1 MKFFVDTANINEIR
15 EAAAMGVLDGV
26 TTNPS
31 LVAKEGRSV
40 QRRSCRDLRGGQGAR
55 QC

>member
-26 TTNPS
+26 TTTLLSSPKRVVLS
-31 LVAKEGRSV
+31 KKEFWRS
-40 QRRSCRDLRGGQGAR
+40 ATW
-55 QC
+55 